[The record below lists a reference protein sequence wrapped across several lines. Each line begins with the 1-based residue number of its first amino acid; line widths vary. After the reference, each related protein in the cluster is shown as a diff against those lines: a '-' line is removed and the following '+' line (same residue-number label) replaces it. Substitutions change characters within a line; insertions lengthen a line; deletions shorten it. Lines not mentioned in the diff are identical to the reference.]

1 MRGGTL
7 IRGLDAAAGAR
18 DADRPQPADDVE
30 VRVALASDEPDI
42 RALLR
47 ATPVEGRTVLSYER
61 EPDYFL
67 GCSTMGPRVE
77 TLVARHLTTGNLV
90 ALACRAVRPLWVNG
104 AVQDVGYLG
113 HLRVSPRYRGRS
125 LVQRGFRLL
134 GRLDRDTSLPG
145 YLTTI
150 VEGNAEALGILARRP
165 RPGMPAYRE
174 RARLCTLV
182 IPTGAGRSPHARGLE
197 LADGGAFDVRQV
209 AEYLRRGGP
218 SRQFFPAYDA
228 ADFLPGAPLTR
239 GFDPRNFIVATNQG
253 AIVGVLGVW
262 DQSAFKQVVV
272 RGYRGVTARVRPL
285 VALAARALGYPPPPR
300 APATLR
306 IACASFL
313 AIGDDCAE
321 TFDVLLRGALARAR
335 QLGGDYLTLALADSD
350 PLLPAARAF
359 RHRLYASRLFTVD
372 WRGGAF
378 LDEVASG
385 VPYVDIASL

>member
-1 MRGGTL
+1 VRGGTL
-7 IRGLDAAAGAR
+7 IGGRDGAVVGPE
-18 DADRPQPADDVE
+18 ADRQQPADDVE
-30 VRVALASDEPDI
+30 VRLAGASDEPDI

-47 ATPVEGRTVLSYER
+47 ATPVEGRVVLSYER

-67 GCSTMGPRVE
+67 GCSTMGPRVD
-77 TLVARHLTTGNLV
+77 TFVARHRTTGDLV

-104 AVQDVGYLG
+104 VVRDVGYLG

-134 GRLDRDTSLPG
+134 GSLDRDASLPG

-150 VEGNAEALGILARRP
+150 VEGNAEALGILVRRP
-165 RPGMPAYRE
+165 RPGLPAYRE

-182 IPTGAGRSPHARGLE
+182 IPTRAGRPPRAGGIE
-197 LADGGAFDVRQV
+197 LTDGGTFDLHQV
-209 AEYLRRGGP
+209 VEHLRRVGP
-218 SRQFFPAYDA
+218 SRQFFPAYHR
-228 ADFLPGAPLTR
+228 ADFIPGAPLTR
-239 GFDPRNFIVATNQG
+239 GFDPRNFIVAANQG
-253 AIVGVLGVW
+253 AIAGVLGVW

-272 RGYRGVTARVRPL
+272 RGYRGMTARVRPL

-300 APATLR
+300 APARLR

-313 AIGDDCAE
+313 AVGDDRAE
-321 TFDVLLRGALARAR
+321 TFDALLRGALGRAR
-335 QLGGDYLTLALADSD
+335 QLGSDYLTLALADSD

-359 RHRLYASRLFTVD
+359 RHRLYVSRLFTVD